1 MNTLPISPRLAI
13 WRRRTDIPLLLI
25 AVGSL
30 PLLLLG
36 TPDPQRVQAMLDAVV
51 HYLPSPDNRPPVK
64 GIDEKEQEA
73 IRKVGDK
80 EPFSALAFKIMTDPF
95 VGSLTF
101 FRVYSGTL
109 NAGDQVYNP
118 VKSKKERIGRILQMH
133 ANEREE
139 LASRRDKAHD
149 CIALGAWVINAHAMP
164 PHGDVGEFLLLRHHL
179 RRTTSSCGSTHS
191 SGRPQS
197 RTP

>member
-1 MNTLPISPRLAI
+1 MEGIRARTLTCEI
-13 WRRRTDIPLLLI
+13 IPMF
-25 AVGSL
+25 A
-30 PLLLLG
+30 G
-36 TPDPQRVQAMLDAVV
+36 TAFKNKGVQAMLDAVV

-139 LASRRDKAHD
+139 IKEVLSGD
-149 CIALGAWVINAHAMP
+149 IAAAVGLKDVTTGDTLCSMDHVITLERMIFPEPVISMA
-164 PHGDVGEFLLLRHHL
+164 V
-179 RRTTSSCGSTHS
+179 
-191 SGRPQS
+191 
-197 RTP
+197 